1 LLDEFVYIFCGP
13 HPEITSKVDTA
24 SFL

>member
-13 HPEITSKVDTA
+13 HPEITSTVDTS
-24 SFL
+24 SFP